1 MLGSKFM
8 GKLRG
13 YRIVVKGSCEG
24 ELRGRCA
31 FR

>member
-1 MLGSKFM
+1 MVGLKFM

-24 ELRGRCA
+24 ELRDRFG